1 MKLLLDENLS
11 HRIIPSIQIAY
22 PESSQVALLGLNSAS
37 DREIWNY
44 AKTELFAIV
53 TQDADFQELSLL
65 TEGPPLVIW
74 LRCGNRSRSELTE
87 RLLAYQEQIEEASL
101 DDNIWCLEIY

>member
-11 HRIIPSIQIAY
+11 RRIIPSIQVAY

-37 DREIWNY
+37 DREIWKY
-44 AKTELFAIV
+44 AKTEHFAIV

-74 LRCGNRSRSELTE
+74 LRCGNHSRSELTQK
-87 RLLAYQEQIEEASL
+87 LLDYQKQIEEANL